1 MVSLTKFLF
10 VIDRE
15 LQKAV
20 WEIGDKSDNLELGL
34 LSEECEPINNIE
46 KFKAGL
52 TKWRAVQKA

>member
-1 MVSLTKFLF
+1 LF

-34 LSEECEPINNIE
+34 LSEECEPIYNIE